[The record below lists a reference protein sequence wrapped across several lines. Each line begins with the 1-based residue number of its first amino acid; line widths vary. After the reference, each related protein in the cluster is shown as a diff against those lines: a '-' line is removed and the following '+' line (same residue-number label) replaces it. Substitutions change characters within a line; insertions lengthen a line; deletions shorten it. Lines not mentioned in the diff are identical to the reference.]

1 MRALTGL
8 LMLALVACASPQPAT
23 DGTGDEAGGV
33 VGSALLVDPPSCVVV
48 MPAEVPPLV
57 GLPPAVA
64 EAALARHL
72 SGRIERVIGPSR
84 RDAFTRRVGLDLEH
98 SDDRRR
104 FADLAGCSHA
114 VASRFW
120 GGRAWGLVWSETQIG
135 VEIAILAFA
144 DGRPR
149 WHARRTIRRGDGG
162 LPLSP
167 VSAVVATGL
176 AARTAL
182 DGDVLHSVLDDAL
195 RAALSDLPDLRD
207 PQAFASRNSSVS
219 PLSSRK

>member
-1 MRALTGL
+1 MSRPIVLFENMRAIPYVPFY
-8 LMLALVACASPQPAT
+8 LAAERGDWERAGAEVRIETSPAT
-23 DGTGDEAGGV
+23 SQTAA
-33 VGSALLVDPPSCVVV
+33 ALLDGRADVSWGGPMRV
-48 MPAEVPPLV
+48 MLHHDADRACPLV
-57 GLPPAVA
+57 CFGQVVSGEPFVLVGRAPNPA
-64 EAALARHL
+64 
-72 SGRIERVIGPSR
+72 
-84 RDAFTRRVGLDLEH
+84 F
-98 SDDRRR
+98 R